1 LPPDAAEIDPV
12 EEHHQVRRLD
22 LHALG
27 LRSRRRGWKAE
38 RALLQPLDLGITVPS
53 FLWRYKISAR
63 PSCWGRESL
72 VSMANVW
79 DGSWE

>member
-1 LPPDAAEIDPV
+1 VPPPGRVQVDAGQKRGEIGGGHLDAPGRGVRDAEGAAF
-12 EEHHQVRRLD
+12 E
-22 LHALG
+22 
-27 LRSRRRGWKAE
+27 
-38 RALLQPLDLGITVPS
+38 PLDLGITVPS